1 MRFVFLLPAYVTTS
15 ARPEW
20 FYAFEPSPV
29 PHPRPSRRPPA
40 QGDAHTALPEDG
52 DRCKCALIPSR
63 ALDRAASFPVESS
76 KQSMELRGRMI
87 FYTLQTRR
95 RRVSHAG
102 CFFFVLF
109 VFRFL
114 FLAQVPHQMCEGSR
128 FSSWS
133 NSRRNLRMVVPSQRS
148 PVSAL
153 GKGATGNKE
162 RGWERWKMQGRKKG
176 EGRE

>member
-1 MRFVFLLPAYVTTS
+1 MQVCSDPQPGPGPRCVLSCRVFQAIDGAEGPNDLLHSSDEEA
-15 ARPEW
+15 AGQ
-20 FYAFEPSPV
+20 
-29 PHPRPSRRPPA
+29 PRW
-40 QGDAHTALPEDG
+40 L
-52 DRCKCALIPSR
+52 
-63 ALDRAASFPVESS
+63 
-76 KQSMELRGRMI
+76 
-87 FYTLQTRR
+87 
-95 RRVSHAG
+95 
-102 CFFFVLF
+102 FFCFVLF

-162 RGWERWKMQGRKKG
+162 RGRERWKMQGRKKG